1 MSTWDG
7 SIDRRKHRRAAIRIR
22 SEFGDATSPTWIET
36 VDFSAGG
43 FSCWTNHAIQ
53 PLTRLAL
60 CFEFPAFGE
69 DPAREIRCEAV
80 VVRCEKKKEP
90 PKTWIIAA
98 AFTGIDPESRSHITR
113 FVQWHEAVMQPRGED
128 EDCIDDLAG
137 SPDARG

>member
-1 MSTWDG
+1 MNAWDG

-53 PLTRLAL
+53 PLTRLDL
-60 CFEFPAFGE
+60 RFEFPAFGDVAE
-69 DPAREIRCEAV
+69 REIRCEAV

-90 PKTWIIAA
+90 PKTWVIAA
-98 AFTGIDPESRSHITR
+98 AFTGIDAESRGHIGR
-113 FVQWHEAVMQPRGED
+113 FVEWHEAVMQPRGED
-128 EDCIDDLAG
+128 GESIDDFAG
-137 SPDARG
+137 SADGRG